1 MNHLFPPLLGGTVSG
16 MTRSKL
22 TNTEKTQI
30 LALSQQPG
38 ATVASLAEQFGVS
51 TTTIRRILKTA
62 PPPSAPPAV
71 ENAAPE
77 QAEAPAAKSKP
88 SPRLRSRQG
97 SRLDS
102 LPTPQATAH
111 PSDLAPSEVQG
122 ELLVVP
128 ESLDLFEPEP
138 EAAASALLEDDL
150 DELDADLEADLD
162 EDLELDATLEDED
175 DLDDLDEDLENDELD
190 EDLENDED
198 IGVYIGNRVRPETL
212 IQVLPLSAAAIPRTC
227 YLVVDR
233 AAELITRPLREF
245 AELGQIPSEEIQEK
259 TLPVFDN
266 HRVARRFSNRM
277 QRVIKLPDGALLQKT
292 GAQLHAKGITR
303 LLING
308 QVYSLQS

>member
-1 MNHLFPPLLGGTVSG
+1 

-22 TNTEKTQI
+22 TDTEKTQI
-30 LALSQQPG
+30 LALSQQPE

-51 TTTIRRILKTA
+51 TTTIRRILKTTPLPAA
-62 PPPSAPPAV
+62 PLAV
-71 ENAAPE
+71 ESVAPE
-77 QAEAPAAKSKP
+77 QAEAPVVQPTP
-88 SPRLRSRQG
+88 SPRLRSRQR
-97 SRLDS
+97 SRSDS
-102 LPTPQATAH
+102 ASPAQTAAQPSGPTA
-111 PSDLAPSEVQG
+111 SEVQG
-122 ELLVVP
+122 ELLPVP
-128 ESLDLFEPEP
+128 EPLDLFEPEP
-138 EAAASALLEDDL
+138 ETAASALLEDDL

-175 DLDDLDEDLENDELD
+175 DLDDLDEDLENE
-190 EDLENDED
+190 ED
-198 IGVYIGNRVRPETL
+198 IGVYVGNRLQPETL

-277 QRVIKLPDGALLQKT
+277 QRVIKLPDGALLQKA

-308 QVYSLQS
+308 QVYSL

>member
-1 MNHLFPPLLGGTVSG
+1 

-22 TNTEKTQI
+22 TDTEKTQI

-62 PPPSAPPAV
+62 PPPV
-71 ENAAPE
+71 ENAASE
-77 QAEAPAAKSKP
+77 QAEVTGVRSTP

-97 SRLDS
+97 NRSDS
-102 LPTPQATAH
+102 APPPQTTAQ
-111 PSDLAPSEVQG
+111 PSNFTPSEVQG
-122 ELLVVP
+122 ELLAVP
-128 ESLDLFEPEP
+128 ETLDLLEPEP
-138 EAAASALLEDDL
+138 ETLATDLLEEDL
-150 DELDADLEADLD
+150 DDLEADLD
-162 EDLELDATLEDED
+162 EDLELDEALEDED
-175 DLDDLDEDLENDELD
+175 DLDDLDEDLED
-190 EDLENDED
+190 EDDT
-198 IGVYIGNRVRPETL
+198 GVYFGNQVQPQTL

-245 AELGQIPSEEIQEK
+245 AELGQIPAEEIQEK

-277 QRVIKLPDGALLQKT
+277 QRVIKLPDGALLQKA